1 MTLTEIDRKV
11 LQWLTKVCG
20 PHTYVTPAEIGLAM
34 GGTVTGKPQ
43 GLGRMGGRRAK
54 RLIGMGL
61 VEDCSVMRGGF
72 PAYRITALGRATNR
86 FLKRYG
92 GE

>member
-1 MTLTEIDRKV
+1 MVKICIVGQGVNGCD
-11 LQWLTKVCG
+11 
-20 PHTYVTPAEIGLAM
+20 YVTPADIGAAM
-34 GGTVTGKPQ
+34 GGTLTMKAQ

-72 PAYRITALGRATNR
+72 PAYRITALGRKVEQNLRLAH
-86 FLKRYG
+86 K
-92 GE
+92 